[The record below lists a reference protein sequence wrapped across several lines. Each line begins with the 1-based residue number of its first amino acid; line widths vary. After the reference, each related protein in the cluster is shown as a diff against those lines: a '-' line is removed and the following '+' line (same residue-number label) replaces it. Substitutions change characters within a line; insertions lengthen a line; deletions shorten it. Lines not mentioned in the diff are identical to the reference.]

1 MTERFHLDSD
11 FTGKGFLL
19 FIKYFPSHR
28 PFFISGVI
36 NARPILAPA
45 VISLTV
51 HTCRIHHPEVVK
63 QQIPVGNFGSIIR
76 NMNRFRVICLPYI
89 FVIRLVRFP
98 VGITGN
104 HVHYA
109 FHTGKIFLQ
118 SPETASR
125 QVHIP

>member
-1 MTERFHLDSD
+1 
-11 FTGKGFLL
+11 
-19 FIKYFPSHR
+19 
-28 PFFISGVI
+28 
-36 NARPILAPA
+36 
-45 VISLTV
+45 
-51 HTCRIHHPEVVK
+51 
-63 QQIPVGNFGSIIR
+63 
-76 NMNRFRVICLPYI
+76 MNRFRVICLPYM

-109 FHTGKIFLQ
+109 VHTGKIFLQ